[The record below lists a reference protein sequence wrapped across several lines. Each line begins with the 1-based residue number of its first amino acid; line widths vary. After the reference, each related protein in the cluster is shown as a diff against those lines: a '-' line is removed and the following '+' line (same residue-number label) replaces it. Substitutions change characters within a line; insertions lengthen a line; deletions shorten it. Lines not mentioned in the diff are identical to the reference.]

1 MKEIKIENWKM
12 YSDDIDPP
20 TYLHFW
26 KLEDECAILLED
38 GTKMIS
44 FYLTKEEAKKL
55 FTDLLKLIDD
65 SQEVKDVK

>member
-1 MKEIKIENWKM
+1 MEEIKIEKLKI
-12 YSDDIDPP
+12 YRDDIDPP

-55 FTDLLKLIDD
+55 FTDLLKLVDD
-65 SQEVKDVK
+65 NSQEVNRC